1 MITILR
7 ARKVTKEIPVHKVL
21 GVIKMTLVLDVEK
34 VIEGMPIHSEHAQ
47 SCALLNVSVRTKDMR
62 VATR

>member
-1 MITILR
+1 
-7 ARKVTKEIPVHKVL
+7 
-21 GVIKMTLVLDVEK
+21 MTLVLDVEK